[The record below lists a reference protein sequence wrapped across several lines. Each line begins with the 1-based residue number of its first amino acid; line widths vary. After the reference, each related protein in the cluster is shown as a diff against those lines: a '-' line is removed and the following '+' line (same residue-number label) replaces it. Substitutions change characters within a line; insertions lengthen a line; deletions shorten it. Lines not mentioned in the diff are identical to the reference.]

1 MTGQAESSGMRDS
14 LAINEEHIR
23 PLTDPFCEHYEKGT
37 FSEPKKTRTFSEPKK
52 TRNILGGHT
61 IDDCRGLNDLHVRR
75 VPDGGSDKGRVTL
88 VCRVHS
94 TQVSRLEV
102 SVVDAFDAC

>member
-1 MTGQAESSGMRDS
+1 MAGQAESSGMRNS
-14 LAINEEHIR
+14 LTINEANVGTV
-23 PLTDPFCEHYEKGT
+23 TDPVREHYEKGT
-37 FSEPKKTRTFSEPKK
+37 LSEPKKTE
-52 TRNILGGHT
+52 NILGRHT

-88 VCRVHS
+88 VCSVHS

-102 SVVDAFDAC
+102 RVVDAFDAG